1 MSTIV
6 DVAARAGVSIKTV
19 SKVLAGAETVRP
31 KLKARIMAAMEE
43 LDYRPALAARQL
55 ASGRSYIV
63 ALLVPRLVGSYFATL
78 VMEISR
84 ACARRGYHAI
94 VESFDDTDD
103 LLAEAALRLSCNPDA
118 IVVAPPLSNNPRLL
132 ERLEQLGL
140 PFARIAAASAAPG
153 VAVRVEGRAAARGV
167 VEHLIALGHS
177 RIAMLA
183 PPTEGSPADDRRL
196 GHADALAAA
205 GIALDPALV
214 LRTDFS
220 FSGGARALRD
230 LMMQTATPPPTAVF
244 CGNDLTALGAL
255 AMAQSLG
262 LRVPDDVALAGFDN
276 SPESRQVFPPLTT
289 VDQPIGAIAE
299 AAVGA
304 VLAAVAGR
312 ELAIPAFHHELIV
325 RGSTSGAR
333 SVCLD
338 DEAGA
343 FSALSR

>member
-19 SKVLAGAETVRP
+19 SKVLAGADTVRP
-31 KLKARIMAAMEE
+31 KLKTRILAAMEE

-78 VMEISR
+78 VMEVSR

-94 VESFDDTDD
+94 VESFDDSDD

-118 IVVAPPLSNNPRLL
+118 IVVAPPLSNNARLL
-132 ERLEQLGL
+132 DRLEQLGL
-140 PFARIAAASAAPG
+140 PFARIAAASDAPG
-153 VAVRVEGRAAARGV
+153 IPVRVEGRDAARGV
-167 VEHLIALGHS
+167 VEHLIAQGHR

-183 PPTEGSPADDRRL
+183 PPGEASPSDDRRL
-196 GHADALAAA
+196 GHGDALAAA
-205 GIALDPALV
+205 GIAGDPALV
-214 LRTDFS
+214 VRTDFS
-220 FSGGARALRD
+220 FSGGARAMRG
-230 LMMQTATPPPTAVF
+230 LMALKDRPTAIF

-262 LRVPDDVALAGFDN
+262 LAVPDDVAIAGFDN

-289 VDQPIGAIAE
+289 VDQPIAAIAT
-299 AAVGA
+299 AAVD
-304 VLAAVAGR
+304 AALGR
-312 ELAIPAFHHELIV
+312 DGPIPVFRHELIV
-325 RGSTSGAR
+325 RGSTSGVRA
-333 SVCLD
+333 VCLD
-338 DEAGA
+338 EEGA
-343 FSALSR
+343 DAFVALSR